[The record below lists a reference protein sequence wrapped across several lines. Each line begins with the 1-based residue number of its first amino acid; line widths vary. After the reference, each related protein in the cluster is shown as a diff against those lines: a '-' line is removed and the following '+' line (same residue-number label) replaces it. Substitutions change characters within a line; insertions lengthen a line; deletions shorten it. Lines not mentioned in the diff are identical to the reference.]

1 MDILKKLNEHIYDL
15 EIDIKAKET
24 KINNLVNKNFNS
36 INTEYTIKFN
46 KSKEENLKLLNKL
59 EQIKN
64 NYNEKLYILENTI
77 MTMGFTIEQLQED
90 IEEKNK
96 QIKKIHKNITIQN
109 QLEDI
114 TNKFNI
120 IMSELNDKKKWWLW

>member
-64 NYNEKLYILENTI
+64 NYNKKLHILENTI
-77 MTMGFTIEQLQED
+77 MTMGFTIEQFQED

-96 QIKKIHKNITIQN
+96 QIQKIHKNITIQN

>member
-36 INTEYTIKFN
+36 INTEYNIKFN
-46 KSKEENLKLLNKL
+46 KCKKDNLKLLNKL

-64 NYNEKLYILENTI
+64 NYDEKLHILENTI

-90 IEEKNK
+90 IEEKNN
-96 QIKKIHKNITIQN
+96 QIKKIHKNTTIQN
-109 QLEDI
+109 QLEEI

>member
-64 NYNEKLYILENTI
+64 NYNKKLHILENTI

-96 QIKKIHKNITIQN
+96 QIQKIHKNITIQN

>member
-64 NYNEKLYILENTI
+64 NYNEKLHILENTI

-96 QIKKIHKNITIQN
+96 QIKKKHKNITIQN
-109 QLEDI
+109 QLEEI

-120 IMSELNDKKKWWLW
+120 IMLELNDKKKWWVW

>member
-46 KSKEENLKLLNKL
+46 KCKEENLKLLNKL

-64 NYNEKLYILENTI
+64 NYNEKLHILENSI

-96 QIKKIHKNITIQN
+96 QIKQIHKNTTIQN

-120 IMSELNDKKKWWLW
+120 IMSELNDKKKWWVW